1 MTENN
6 MLMRYFCYFWVVFAL
21 YFIIAHPAIIYYNT
35 STSDGLADA
44 NPVLS
49 MIYLLIV
56 LVGWTVVFILGFR
69 WAFRRTIGL
78 RKQVNKLLSE
88 GTLVHGK
95 VARVVS
101 VKSTAEGFEEKELIV
116 HFNNFR
122 KQPVSYPIVLM
133 DRRPEQRRYEKGKPI
148 QLRIDDTLKI
158 SPYIIVDAESVELK
172 MKTAILYFGLWF
184 LALVLFICCLV
195 WVYQTESQGY
205 GWRFLQLYHPLIISL
220 GILLLFIGI
229 WRFVIAK
236 LTTAQIGQKDGKIAE
251 LIFYGE
257 RATAMVKNVSQTG
270 VYINEQPQLKYE
282 MYFTDSKGQRHDFS
296 LKKVLGFLE
305 LDKARETS
313 KQILYLPD
321 TPSVVA
327 LVEDVL
333 PE

>member
-1 MTENN
+1 LASCCPSRQYLLFFECNCLRRGRHSFPT
-6 MLMRYFCYFWVVFAL
+6 RR
-21 YFIIAHPAIIYYNT
+21 
-35 STSDGLADA
+35 SSDLDA

-56 LVGWTVVFILGFR
+56 LVGWTVVFILGVR

-158 SPYIIVDAESVELK
+158 SPYIV
-172 MKTAILYFGLWF
+172 
-184 LALVLFICCLV
+184 
-195 WVYQTESQGY
+195 
-205 GWRFLQLYHPLIISL
+205 
-220 GILLLFIGI
+220 
-229 WRFVIAK
+229 
-236 LTTAQIGQKDGKIAE
+236 
-251 LIFYGE
+251 
-257 RATAMVKNVSQTG
+257 
-270 VYINEQPQLKYE
+270 
-282 MYFTDSKGQRHDFS
+282 
-296 LKKVLGFLE
+296 
-305 LDKARETS
+305 
-313 KQILYLPD
+313 
-321 TPSVVA
+321 
-327 LVEDVL
+327 
-333 PE
+333 